1 MTVARLPRVLA
12 IGWLIHLK
20 MLARSAFNGIL
31 QILWP
36 LFFATIAFLMYGL
49 TGNDRTLLY
58 ASVGASVM
66 GVWSAVSTSGSGAV
80 QRERWQG
87 TLELL
92 VAAPVPL
99 AAVLLPITTAMA
111 TVGLY
116 AMVATLLWG
125 RFLFGIDVTI
135 EHPWL
140 FALSVPVTV
149 LAIGMLGFLLSVTV
163 VRYRSAWALGNAFEL
178 PVWLVS
184 GFLVPLTVL
193 PDWVRPIS
201 WLLAP
206 TWGVRAIRESAL
218 GGHPLPALLLCLL
231 LGVVYLLIGVLCAET
246 VLRSARRHASLALT

>member
-1 MTVARLPRVLA
+1 MTVARLLRVLV

-20 MLARSAFNGIL
+20 MLARSAFNGVL
-31 QILWP
+31 QVLWP

-49 TGNDRTLLY
+49 NGNDRTLLY

-99 AAVLLPITTAMA
+99 ATVLLPITTAMA

-140 FALSVPVTV
+140 FALSVPGTV

-184 GFLVPLTVL
+184 GFLVPISIL
-193 PDWVRPIS
+193 PEWVRPVS

-218 GGHPLPALLLCLL
+218 GGHPLPDILLCLL
-231 LGVVYLLIGVLCAET
+231 LGTVYLAVGVLCAEA

>member
-1 MTVARLPRVLA
+1 MSPARLLRVLGV
-12 IGWLIHLK
+12 GWWIHLK

-31 QILWP
+31 SVIWP
-36 LFFATIAFLMYGL
+36 LFFATLAFLMYGL
-49 TGNDRTLLY
+49 NGDQRTLLY
-58 ASVGASVM
+58 ASIGASVM
-66 GVWSAVSTSGSGAV
+66 GVWSAVSTSGSATV

-92 VAAPVPL
+92 VAAPVPF
-99 AAVLLPITTAMA
+99 AAVVLPITTAMA

-116 AMVATLLWG
+116 SMAATLLWG
-125 RFLFGIDVTI
+125 RLLFGIDVSI
-135 EHPWL
+135 AHPLL

-149 LAIGMLGFLLSVTV
+149 LAIGMLGFLMSVTV

-193 PDWVRPIS
+193 PEWVRPIS

-218 GGHPLPALLLCLL
+218 GGQPLPDLLLCLG
-231 LGVVYLLIGVLCAET
+231 LGGAYCAIGVLCAES
-246 VLRSARRHASLALT
+246 VLRSARRHASLALS